1 VEAREE
7 GPFGEWTGYYASD
20 RRPEPV
26 IRVKALYHRND
37 PIIFGCPPFK
47 QGNSHFGLAPG
58 PQSTIERLKQHGVEE
73 VLDVYQLAKPGV
85 LVVQIKQRYP
95 GHALKAGLALAGGYM
110 GRFVVVVDEDINPR
124 DPLDVLWAIGTR
136 CDPATTINVLNGT
149 MGSALD
155 PRIHPDKK
163 ARGDYTASQAIVL
176 ACKPYDWIDDFP
188 KTNVAS
194 PELRAQTLSKWHE
207 LF

>member
-1 VEAREE
+1 
-7 GPFGEWTGYYASD
+7 
-20 RRPEPV
+20 
-26 IRVKALYHRND
+26 
-37 PIIFGCPPFK
+37 
-47 QGNSHFGLAPG
+47 
-58 PQSTIERLKQHGVEE
+58 
-73 VLDVYQLAKPGV
+73 
-85 LVVQIKQRYP
+85 
-95 GHALKAGLALAGGYM
+95 M

-124 DPLDVLWAIGTR
+124 DPMDVLWAIGTR

-155 PRIHPDKK
+155 PRIPPDKK

-176 ACKPYDWIDDFP
+176 ACKPYDWLDEFP

-194 PELRAQTLSKWHE
+194 AELRARVLSKWKD